1 MLIHLLC
8 LDLTK
13 QNIQFDVILA
23 AAAAYI
29 SLIAINQSD
38 EEENLGNALEGRLKN
53 CRGGLNIVVV
63 LWVLAYSSLDEA
75 NASQLSNFFSI

>member
-1 MLIHLLC
+1 MDIMLIHLLC

-23 AAAAYI
+23 VAAAYI
-29 SLIAINQSD
+29 SLIAINPSD

-63 LWVLAYSSLDEA
+63 P
-75 NASQLSNFFSI
+75 

>member
-23 AAAAYI
+23 VAAAYI

>member
-29 SLIAINQSD
+29 SLIAINPSD

>member
-1 MLIHLLC
+1 MLIQLLC

-29 SLIAINQSD
+29 SLIAINPSD

>member
-1 MLIHLLC
+1 MLIQLLC

-13 QNIQFDVILA
+13 QNIQFDVISAVA

-29 SLIAINQSD
+29 SLIAINPSD

-53 CRGGLNIVVV
+53 CRGGLKSVVV
-63 LWVLAYSSLDEA
+63 L
-75 NASQLSNFFSI
+75 

>member
-1 MLIHLLC
+1 MLIQLLC

>member
-23 AAAAYI
+23 VAAAYI
-29 SLIAINQSD
+29 SLIAINPSD